1 MPVNRDGA
9 LASQHIK
16 KLIAQ
21 GAIAMTQEPDADQI
35 QPASLDLRL
44 GSVAYR
50 VRSSFLPG
58 KDRTVTDCLDSMTM
72 HSVDLTQGSVLEK
85 SCVYIVPLQESLKL
99 PEHLSAAGN
108 PKSSTGRLDVF
119 TRLITDYGVEFEQ
132 VPAGY
137 EGPLYAEIQGQDV
150 AGSYRIFASQVE
162 SGELS
167 NPEIAARINRM
178 ANGEDQIASGLSK
191 IKVSAY
197 FWFIGV
203 VAIAL
208 LQVLLIRHLLAT
220 HNKLNQPGTPQSG
233 APV

>member
-1 MPVNRDGA
+1 MKKFYLIFA
-9 LASQHIK
+9 LTI
-16 KLIAQ
+16 
-21 GAIAMTQEPDADQI
+21 
-35 QPASLDLRL
+35 
-44 GSVAYR
+44 
-50 VRSSFLPG
+50 F
-58 KDRTVTDCLDSMTM
+58 
-72 HSVDLTQGSVLEK
+72 
-85 SCVYIVPLQESLKL
+85 VPLVPYIYGFAKL
-99 PEHLSAAGN
+99 
-108 PKSSTGRLDVF
+108 
-119 TRLITDYGVEFEQ
+119 
-132 VPAGY
+132 
-137 EGPLYAEIQGQDV
+137 GPLYAEIQGQDV